1 MAETVAAYPR
11 PSSDFLRDLTI
22 VFVAIVLLSAI
33 VSEGTVFSYLAILF
47 ASALRNLYFG
57 WLGDG
62 VLFYVVVGIGLFV
75 EALVLTG
82 LYHAVRRVLL

>member
-1 MAETVAAYPR
+1 MAETAAAHPR
-11 PSSDFLRDLTI
+11 PSSEFLRDLAI
-22 VFVAIVLLSAI
+22 VFAAIVLLSAV

-47 ASALRNLYFG
+47 ASALRNMYFG